1 MVVRMEQ
8 LQAQTQVM
16 APQLRQSLKIL
27 QASALDL
34 RTVIQEE
41 LQLNPTLEELP
52 PLEVI
57 SLDAPKESSGNQEL
71 DFENYNDATKISQAA
86 AKKQHEFLI
95 ESLTSDVSLQ
105 DHLIAQIGC
114 LELSDELRTIA
125 SFIIGS
131 LDEKGFLTL
140 SLEEIVRQ
148 TKQSVT
154 AVQEALDIIHQLDPI
169 GIGAKDVRSCLLLQ
183 LKYKHK
189 QHTLAYNIIDEYYPL
204 LLKNKIIEIA
214 RSLNT
219 TKEKV
224 QESINCDIVPLDP
237 TPGKRFQLDPN
248 QSIIPDV
255 RIFKNHLGEW
265 IVELN
270 NEYIP
275 RLQIGSI
282 YKDMLSQS
290 NVKIEDRN
298 YLRLKIR
305 SGRFLIQA
313 ILQRQKTIEQ
323 ISYALLKEQKDF
335 FERGPSALKPL
346 TLQTLAEA
354 IGIHETTVSR
364 ATSNKYLETPFGLF
378 SFKYFFTKGLSF
390 GSGASISNSIIKQQ
404 IQKMIETE
412 DRRKP
417 LSDQKIVALLTQNGV
432 QIARRTVA
440 KYRELLGIPSTNL
453 RRKYD

>member
-1 MVVRMEQ
+1 MGVQVEQ
-8 LQAQTQVM
+8 LQAQTQIM

-34 RTVIQEE
+34 RAVIQEE

-52 PLEVI
+52 PLEAI
-57 SLDAPKESSGNQEL
+57 SLDAPEETLGNQEL
-71 DFENYNDATKISQAA
+71 DFENYNDKDKLLQAA
-86 AKKQHEFLI
+86 EKKQHDFLM

-105 DHLIAQIGC
+105 DHLITQIGC
-114 LELSDELRTIA
+114 LELSDEIRTIS

-140 SLEEIVRQ
+140 SLEEIAHQ
-148 TKQSVT
+148 TKQSVAT
-154 AVQEALDIIHQLDPI
+154 VQRALDVIQQLDPI
-169 GIGAKDVRSCLLLQ
+169 GIGAKNVRSCLLLQ
-183 LKYKHK
+183 LKYQHK
-189 QHTLAYNIIDEYYPL
+189 QHTLAYNILDEYYPL
-204 LLKNKIIEIA
+204 FLKNKIIEIA
-214 RSLNT
+214 RHLNT
-219 TKEKV
+219 TKAKV
-224 QESINCDIVPLDP
+224 QEAINCDIVPLDP

-270 NEYIP
+270 NDYIP
-275 RLQIGSI
+275 RLQIDST

-290 NVKIEDRN
+290 NVKMEDRN

-323 ISYALLKEQKDF
+323 ISYALLKKQKDF
-335 FERGPSALKPL
+335 FEQGPSALKPL
-346 TLQTLAEA
+346 TLQILAES

-378 SFKYFFTKGLSF
+378 SFKYFFTKGLNF
-390 GSGASISNSIIKQQ
+390 VSGESISNSIIKQQ
-404 IQKMIETE
+404 IQKIIEAE
-412 DRRKP
+412 DRKKP